1 MSQEDSKQVEYGMEL
16 KLEDGLTHPPR
27 VPTLCRSVS
36 GTTAAEAAILSRS
49 VRQGG
54 DHGPRIYLSRMVA
67 PDTLPCRHFGSA
79 RKPQQ
84 WQSLD
89 PSYSYKKYI

>member
-36 GTTAAEAAILSRS
+36 GTTAAEAAHPFAF
-49 VRQGG
+49 GAKG
-54 DHGPRIYLSRMVA
+54 WGPRTSNLSRMVA